1 MILQSALSETIDI
14 AMFLLLKM
22 MDCTL
27 LTGLIGLVATTSQS
41 PWRLFTLQN
50 LDTDMKRIL
59 DACCGSRMCWFDKD
73 NPEALFMDIRQ
84 ETTTLCDGRTLEI
97 NPDVVGDFRN
107 MPFDNESFHIVL
119 FDPPHLKNLGKS
131 SWMAKKYGR
140 LFPTWEDDIKQ
151 GFDECMRVLKPNGT
165 LIFKWNEQQIP
176 TDKIIEVVGK
186 KPLFGHTSGK
196 GNHTIWMCF
205 IK

>member
-1 MILQSALSETIDI
+1 MAIILRNS
-14 AMFLLLKM
+14 
-22 MDCTL
+22 
-27 LTGLIGLVATTSQS
+27 
-41 PWRLFTLQN
+41 
-50 LDTDMKRIL
+50 DTDMKRIL
-59 DACCGSRMCWFDKD
+59 DTCCGSRMCWFDKD
-73 NPEALFMDIRQ
+73 NTEALFMDIRK
-84 ETTTLCDGRTLEI
+84 ETTTLCDGRTLTVS
-97 NPDVVGDFRN
+97 PDVIGDFRN
-107 MPFDNESFHIVL
+107 MPFDNESFCLVL

-176 TDKIIEVVGK
+176 TGKIIDIVGT